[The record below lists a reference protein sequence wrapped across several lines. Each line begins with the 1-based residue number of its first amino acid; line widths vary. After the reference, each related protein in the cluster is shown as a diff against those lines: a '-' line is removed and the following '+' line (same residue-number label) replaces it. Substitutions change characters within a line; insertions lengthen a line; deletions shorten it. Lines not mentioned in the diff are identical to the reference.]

1 MFTFISNTMKQ
12 KEETFNITGAQ
23 NQSLRLRQKIAS
35 LTSTGPYK
43 NLTEFFKVGPS
54 ISNIYKSRCL
64 FLNKSSKH
72 ELRMRLVL
80 QFDI

>member
-1 MFTFISNTMKQ
+1 MKQ
-12 KEETFNITGAQ
+12 KEETFNITGAPI
-23 NQSLRLRQKIAS
+23 QSLGLSQKIAS

-43 NLTEFFKVGPS
+43 NLTDFLKVGPS
-54 ISNIYKSRCL
+54 ILIIYKSRCL

-72 ELRMRLVL
+72 ELRMRLVS